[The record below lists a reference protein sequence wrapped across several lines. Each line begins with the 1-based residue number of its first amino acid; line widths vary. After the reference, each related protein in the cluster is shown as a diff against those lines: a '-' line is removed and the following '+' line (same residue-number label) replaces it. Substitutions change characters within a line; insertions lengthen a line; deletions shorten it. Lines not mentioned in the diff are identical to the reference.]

1 MTVQVELL
9 YDSNCKV
16 KTLPIVFAYPFFNY
30 DANQKK
36 INNVTPFLLET
47 KCDKQ
52 SVVSSASSLQG

>member
-52 SVVSSASSLQG
+52 SVV